1 MSAESLSGRGNE
13 RANGASL
20 AAAVWAQLGPA
31 LFLAIFLFFWVS
43 LDAFVDLGDPA
54 LLLPSTGG
62 DLVNQIAALFL
73 SALALLYLIQNDP
86 RRALSVISPALVVLF
101 AWTAI
106 TAALSDAPAVAG
118 RKIVLAGLIVAQ
130 ATALLLIP
138 RDRRQFAI
146 LLAIGVAIPLVIS
159 LLAPIF
165 VPHLSI
171 HQVTDLLEPNLA
183 GDWRGLFAH
192 KNVAGSASALMV
204 IIGLFVRQAYDRR
217 IGAAIVAGALLLLLL
232 SGSKTPLGMLPISL
246 LVAAVMM
253 AARRTMLRALIALAT
268 IIGINLLTVGSTAFP
283 AIRALLEQIGIDT
296 TFTDRAAIWQ
306 LSLSKIAEH
315 PLTGFG
321 FQSLWGS
328 DEMRASSSAIET
340 WAVKA
345 TSAHSGYL
353 DVALNSG
360 LPGLL
365 LFVVWFVLQPA
376 RDLTQS
382 ERIGAD
388 RLLNLLFVRIW
399 VFALIA
405 SSLESVYFAGGGP
418 VWITVLV
425 AALGLRLQA
434 RATLVPDAP
443 RRRHRPHLPRAEL
456 HAAPRRSPQ

>member
-1 MSAESLSGRGNE
+1 MSGRGE
-13 RANGASL
+13 EHAKGASL
-20 AAAVWAQLGPA
+20 AAAVWAHAGPV

-43 LDAFVDLGDPA
+43 LDAFADLGDPA
-54 LLLPSTGG
+54 LLLPSMGG
-62 DLVNQIAALFL
+62 DLVNQIT
-73 SALALLYLIQNDP
+73 ALLLSSLAILYLLQNDA
-86 RRALSVISPALVVLF
+86 RRVLIVISPALVVLL

-106 TAALSDAPAVAG
+106 TAGLSDTPAVAI
-118 RKIVLAGLIVAQ
+118 RKIVLAGLIVTQ
-130 ATALLLIP
+130 AAALLLIP
-138 RDRRQFAI
+138 KDRRQFAV
-146 LLAIGVAIPLVIS
+146 LLATGVTVSLVVS

-165 VPHLSI
+165 VPHLAI

-183 GDWRGLFAH
+183 GDWRGVFAH

-204 IIGLFVRQAYDRR
+204 MIGLFVREAYDRR
-217 IGAAIVAGALLLLLL
+217 IGWAIVAGALLLLLL

-253 AARRTMLRALIALAT
+253 AVRGTLLRALIALAT
-268 IIGINLLTVGSTAFP
+268 VFAINLMTLGSAVFP
-283 AIRALLEQIGIDT
+283 AIRALLELIGIDT
-296 TFTDRAAIWQ
+296 TFTDRTAIWQ
-306 LSLSKIAEH
+306 LSLSKIAER

-328 DEMRASSSAIET
+328 DEMRASGAAIET

-365 LFVVWFVLQPA
+365 LFLAWFVLQPA
-376 RDLTQS
+376 RNLTES

-418 VWITVLV
+418 VWITVLTAV
-425 AALGLRLQA
+425 LGLRLQA
-434 RATLVPDAP
+434 RATLVPEWP
-443 RRRHRPHLPRAEL
+443 RRASRPHSMRAQPRSA
-456 HAAPRRSPQ
+456 HAGVPNDV